1 MKKIILALSLLM
13 LLTLTACGKEKSAKE
28 EIYVYNWGE
37 YIDPQILKDFQKET
51 GIKVNYDTYASN
63 EDLYIKMTQSQDKYD
78 VVVPSDYMIERLS
91 KEGLIQEINFKNI
104 PNFDGVEDNLKN
116 PTFDPENKYSVPYFW
131 GTVGIVYNKKEV
143 KDPVDSWNIL
153 WNEKYKDQIIMYNSQ
168 RDTIGIALKRLG
180 YSLNSTSEEELQEV
194 KQSLIEQKPLV
205 YAYLDDDGR
214 DVVVQGDA
222 NLSVIYSGDALLMM
236 QQNKDLDYVVP
247 KEGSNI
253 WYDSMVIPKNAKN
266 VSGAEKFINYMLKPE
281 VQAKNAEYC
290 VGYTSPVKGVKDL
303 LPDEIKNSKVAYP
316 DIDKLPPLEAFRDL
330 GDFIKVYDRIW
341 TEINASNL

>member
-1 MKKIILALSLLM
+1 MKKIILALSVLM
-13 LLTLTACGKEKSAKE
+13 LLTLSACGKKDQAKE

-37 YIDPQILKDFQKET
+37 YIDPSILKDFQKET

-78 VVVPSDYMIERLS
+78 VIVPSDYMIERLI
-91 KEGLIQEINFKNI
+91 KEDLIQEINFDNI
-104 PNFDGVEDNLKN
+104 PNFSGVEDILKN
-116 PTFDPENKYSVPYFW
+116 PSFDPENKYSVPYFW

-143 KDPVDSWNIL
+143 TDKVDSWDIL

-168 RDTIGIALKRLG
+168 RDTLGLALKRLG
-180 YSLNSTSEEELQEV
+180 YSLNSTNEKELEEA
-194 KQSLIEQKPLV
+194 KKSLIEQKPLV

-222 NLSVIYSGDALLMM
+222 NLSVMYSGDALLMM
-236 QQNKDLDYVVP
+236 AQNEDLDYVVP

-253 WYDSMVIPKNAKN
+253 WYDSMVIPKNAQN

-316 DIDKLPPLEAFRDL
+316 DIDLLPPLESFRDL

>member
-1 MKKIILALSLLM
+1 MKKIILALSVLM
-13 LLTLTACGKEKSAKE
+13 LLTLSACGKKDQAKE
-28 EIYVYNWGE
+28 EIFVYNWGE
-37 YIDPQILKDFQKET
+37 YIDPSILKDFQKET

-78 VVVPSDYMIERLS
+78 VIVPSDYMIERLI
-91 KEGLIQEINFKNI
+91 KEDLIQEINFENI
-104 PNFDGVEDNLKN
+104 PNFSGVEDILKN
-116 PTFDPENKYSVPYFW
+116 PSFDPENKYSVPYFW
-131 GTVGIVYNKKEV
+131 GTVGIVYNKSEV
-143 KDPVDSWNIL
+143 KDKVDSWNIL

-168 RDTIGIALKRLG
+168 RDTLGLALKRLG
-180 YSLNSTSEEELQEV
+180 YSLNSTNEKELEEA
-194 KQSLIEQKPLV
+194 KKSLIEQKPLV

-222 NLSVIYSGDALLMM
+222 NLSVMYSGDALLMM
-236 QQNKDLDYVVP
+236 AQNEDLDYVVP

-253 WYDSMVIPKNAKN
+253 WYDSMVIPKNAQN

-316 DIDKLPPLEAFRDL
+316 DIDLLPPLESFRDL

>member
-1 MKKIILALSLLM
+1 
-13 LLTLTACGKEKSAKE
+13 
-28 EIYVYNWGE
+28 
-37 YIDPQILKDFQKET
+37 
-51 GIKVNYDTYASN
+51 
-63 EDLYIKMTQSQDKYD
+63 
-78 VVVPSDYMIERLS
+78 
-91 KEGLIQEINFKNI
+91 
-104 PNFDGVEDNLKN
+104 
-116 PTFDPENKYSVPYFW
+116 
-131 GTVGIVYNKKEV
+131 
-143 KDPVDSWNIL
+143 
-153 WNEKYKDQIIMYNSQ
+153 MYNSQ
-168 RDTIGIALKRLG
+168 RDTLGLALKRLG
-180 YSLNSTSEEELQEV
+180 YSLNSTNEKELEEA
-194 KQSLIEQKPLV
+194 KKSLIEQKPLV

-222 NLSVIYSGDALLMM
+222 NLSVMYSGDALLMM
-236 QQNKDLDYVVP
+236 AQNEDLDYVVP

-316 DIDKLPPLEAFRDL
+316 DIDLLPPLESFKDL

>member
-1 MKKIILALSLLM
+1 MKKIILALSVLM
-13 LLTLTACGKEKSAKE
+13 LLTLSACGKKDQAKE

-37 YIDPQILKDFQKET
+37 YIDPSILKDFQKET

-78 VVVPSDYMIERLS
+78 VIVPSDYMIERLI
-91 KEGLIQEINFKNI
+91 KEDLIQEINFDNI
-104 PNFDGVEDNLKN
+104 PNFSGVEDILKN
-116 PTFDPENKYSVPYFW
+116 PSFDPENKYSVPYFW

-143 KDPVDSWNIL
+143 TDKVDSWDIL

-168 RDTIGIALKRLG
+168 RDTLGLALKRLG
-180 YSLNSTSEEELQEV
+180 YSLNSTNEKELEEA
-194 KQSLIEQKPLV
+194 KKSLIEQKPLV

-222 NLSVIYSGDALLMM
+222 NLSVMYSGDALLMM
-236 QQNKDLDYVVP
+236 AQNEDLDYVVP

-316 DIDKLPPLEAFRDL
+316 DIDLLPPLESFRDL

>member
-1 MKKIILALSLLM
+1 MKKIILALSVLM
-13 LLTLTACGKEKSAKE
+13 LLTLSACGKKDQAKE

-37 YIDPQILKDFQKET
+37 YIDPSILKDFQKET

-78 VVVPSDYMIERLS
+78 VIVPSDYMIERLI
-91 KEGLIQEINFKNI
+91 KEDLIQEINFDNI
-104 PNFDGVEDNLKN
+104 PNFSGVEDILKN
-116 PTFDPENKYSVPYFW
+116 PSFDPENKYSVPYFW
-131 GTVGIVYNKKEV
+131 GTVGIVYNKSEV
-143 KDPVDSWNIL
+143 KDKVDSWNIL

-168 RDTIGIALKRLG
+168 RDTLGLALKRLG
-180 YSLNSTSEEELQEV
+180 YSLNSTNEKELEEA
-194 KQSLIEQKPLV
+194 KKSLIEQKPLV

-222 NLSVIYSGDALLMM
+222 NLSVMYSGDALLMM
-236 QQNKDLDYVVP
+236 AQNEDLDYVVP

-253 WYDSMVIPKNAKN
+253 WYDSMVIPKNAQN
-266 VSGAEKFINYMLKPE
+266 VSGAEKFINYMLKKE

-316 DIDKLPPLEAFRDL
+316 DIDLLPPLESFRDL

>member
-1 MKKIILALSLLM
+1 MKKIILALTVLM
-13 LLTLTACGKEKSAKE
+13 LLTLSACGKKDQAKE
-28 EIYVYNWGE
+28 EIFVYNWGE
-37 YIDPQILKDFQKET
+37 YIDPSILKDFQKET

-78 VVVPSDYMIERLS
+78 VIVPSDYMIERLI
-91 KEGLIQEINFKNI
+91 KEDLIQEINFEKI
-104 PNFDGVEDNLKN
+104 PNFSGVEDILKN
-116 PTFDPENKYSVPYFW
+116 PSFDPENKYSVPYFW
-131 GTVGIVYNKKEV
+131 GTVGIVYNKSEV
-143 KDPVDSWNIL
+143 KDKVDSWNIL

-168 RDTIGIALKRLG
+168 RDTLGLALKRLG
-180 YSLNSTSEEELQEV
+180 YSLNSTNEKELEEA
-194 KQSLIEQKPLV
+194 KKSLIEQKPLV

-222 NLSVIYSGDALLMM
+222 NLSVMYSGDALLMM
-236 QQNKDLDYVVP
+236 AQNEDLDYVVP

-253 WYDSMVIPKNAKN
+253 WYDSMVIPKNAQN

-316 DIDKLPPLEAFRDL
+316 DFDSLPPLESFRDL

>member
-1 MKKIILALSLLM
+1 MKKIILALSVLM
-13 LLTLTACGKEKSAKE
+13 LLTLSACGKKDQAKE

-37 YIDPQILKDFQKET
+37 YIDPSILKDFQKET

-78 VVVPSDYMIERLS
+78 VIVPSDYMIERLI
-91 KEGLIQEINFKNI
+91 KEGLIQEINFENI
-104 PNFDGVEDNLKN
+104 PNFSGVEDILKN
-116 PTFDPENKYSVPYFW
+116 PSFDPENKYSVPYFW
-131 GTVGIVYNKKEV
+131 GTVGIVYNKSEV
-143 KDPVDSWNIL
+143 KDKVDSWDIL

-168 RDTIGIALKRLG
+168 RDTLGLALKRLG
-180 YSLNSTSEEELQEV
+180 YSLNSTNEKELEEA
-194 KQSLIEQKPLV
+194 KKSLIEQKPLV

-222 NLSVIYSGDALLMM
+222 NLSVMYSGDALLMM
-236 QQNKDLDYVVP
+236 AQNEDLDYVVP

-266 VSGAEKFINYMLKPE
+266 VSEAEKFINYMLKPE

-316 DIDKLPPLEAFRDL
+316 DIDLLPPLESFKDL

>member
-1 MKKIILALSLLM
+1 MKKIILALSVLM
-13 LLTLTACGKEKSAKE
+13 LLTLSACGKKDQAKE
-28 EIYVYNWGE
+28 EIFVYNWGE
-37 YIDPQILKDFQKET
+37 YIDPSILKDFQKET

-78 VVVPSDYMIERLS
+78 VIVPSDYMIERLI
-91 KEGLIQEINFKNI
+91 KEDLIQEINFENI
-104 PNFDGVEDNLKN
+104 PNFSGVEDILKN
-116 PTFDPENKYSVPYFW
+116 PSFDPENKYSVPYFW
-131 GTVGIVYNKKEV
+131 GTVGIVYNKSEV
-143 KDPVDSWNIL
+143 KDKVDSWDIL

-168 RDTIGIALKRLG
+168 RDTLGLALKRLG
-180 YSLNSTSEEELQEV
+180 YSLNSTNEKELEEA
-194 KQSLIEQKPLV
+194 KKSLIEQKPLV

-222 NLSVIYSGDALLMM
+222 NLSVMYSGDALLMM
-236 QQNKDLDYVVP
+236 AQNEDLDYVVP

-253 WYDSMVIPKNAKN
+253 WYDSMVIPKNAQN

-316 DIDKLPPLEAFRDL
+316 DIDLLPPLESFRDL

>member
-1 MKKIILALSLLM
+1 MHLMKTFIL
-13 LLTLTACGKEKSAKE
+13 
-28 EIYVYNWGE
+28 
-37 YIDPQILKDFQKET
+37 
-51 GIKVNYDTYASN
+51 
-63 EDLYIKMTQSQDKYD
+63 KMTQSQDKYD
-78 VVVPSDYMIERLS
+78 VVVPSDYMIGRLTN
-91 KEGLIQEINFKNI
+91 EGLLREIDFNNI
-104 PNFDGVEDNLKN
+104 PNFENVEDLLKN
-116 PTFDPENKYSVPYFW
+116 PSFDPENKYSVPYFW
-131 GTVGIVYNKKEV
+131 GTVGIVYNKQEI
-143 KDPVDSWNIL
+143 KDVVDSWDIL

-168 RDTIGIALKRLG
+168 RDTLGIALKRLG
-180 YSLNSTSEEELQEV
+180 YSLNSKNENELQEA
-194 KQSLIEQKPLV
+194 KKSLIEQKPLV

-222 NLSVIYSGDALLMM
+222 NLSVMYSGDALLMIG
-236 QQNKDLDYVVP
+236 QNEDLDYVVP

-266 VSGAEKFINYMLKPE
+266 VEGAEKFINYMLEKE

-290 VGYTSPVKGVKDL
+290 VGYTSPVKGVKEL

-316 DIDKLPPLEAFRDL
+316 DFDKLPELESFRDL

>member
-1 MKKIILALSLLM
+1 MKKIILALSVLM
-13 LLTLTACGKEKSAKE
+13 LLTLSACGKKDQAKE

-37 YIDPQILKDFQKET
+37 YIDPSILKDFQKET

-78 VVVPSDYMIERLS
+78 VIVPSDYMIERLI
-91 KEGLIQEINFKNI
+91 KEDLIQEINFDNI
-104 PNFDGVEDNLKN
+104 PNFSGVEDVLKN
-116 PTFDPENKYSVPYFW
+116 PSFDPENKYSVPYFW
-131 GTVGIVYNKKEV
+131 GTVGIVYNKSEV
-143 KDPVDSWNIL
+143 KDKVDSWNIL

-168 RDTIGIALKRLG
+168 RDTLGLALKRLG
-180 YSLNSTSEEELQEV
+180 YSLNSTNEKELEEA
-194 KQSLIEQKPLV
+194 KKSLIEQKPLV

-222 NLSVIYSGDALLMM
+222 NLSVMYSGDALLMM
-236 QQNKDLDYVVP
+236 AQNEDLDYVVP

-253 WYDSMVIPKNAKN
+253 WYDSMVIPKNAQN

-316 DIDKLPPLEAFRDL
+316 DIDLLPPLESFKDL

>member
-1 MKKIILALSLLM
+1 MKKIILALSVLM
-13 LLTLTACGKEKSAKE
+13 LLTLTACGKKDQAKE

-37 YIDPQILKDFQKET
+37 YIDPSILKDFQKET

-78 VVVPSDYMIERLS
+78 VIVPSDYMIERCI
-91 KEGLIQEINFKNI
+91 KEGLIQEINFDNI
-104 PNFDGVEDNLKN
+104 PNFSGVEDILKN
-116 PTFDPENKYSVPYFW
+116 PSFDPENKYSVPYFW
-131 GTVGIVYNKKEV
+131 GTVGIVYNKSEV
-143 KDPVDSWNIL
+143 KDKVDSWNIL

-168 RDTIGIALKRLG
+168 RDTLGLALKRLG
-180 YSLNSTSEEELQEV
+180 YSLNSTNEKELEEA
-194 KQSLIEQKPLV
+194 KKSLIEQKPLV

-222 NLSVIYSGDALLMM
+222 NLSVMYSGDALLMM
-236 QQNKDLDYVVP
+236 AQNEDLDYVVP

-253 WYDSMVIPKNAKN
+253 WYDSMVIPKNAQN
-266 VSGAEKFINYMLKPE
+266 ISGAEKFINYMLKPE

-316 DIDKLPPLEAFRDL
+316 DIDLLPPLESFRDL